1 MARLRTQ
8 LRRVRTLDYPASRGN
23 INASSVR
30 LRPIREQ
37 ESTKASQVQPA
48 LTHVTAGREKNFV
61 VQAP

>member
-8 LRRVRTLDYPASRGN
+8 LRRVQTLEYTASRGN
-23 INASSVR
+23 INSSSVR
-30 LRPIREQ
+30 LGPFREQ
-37 ESTKASQVQPA
+37 ESTKSSQVQPA